1 MENTKGEKD
10 VKDESVGYIKDCKRL
25 SERVGTVNRNKGL
38 ERERGRGHKR
48 DLDNEKKMWQR

>member
-38 ERERGRGHKR
+38 GEKGEEAIRETWMMK
-48 DLDNEKKMWQR
+48 KKMWQR